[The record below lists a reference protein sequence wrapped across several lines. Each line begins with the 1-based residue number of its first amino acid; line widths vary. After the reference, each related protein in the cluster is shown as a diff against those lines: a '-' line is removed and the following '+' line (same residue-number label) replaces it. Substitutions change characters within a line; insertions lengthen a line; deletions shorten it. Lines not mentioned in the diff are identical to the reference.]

1 MDLQHFVAKIPVD
14 GPLAIDPA
22 KVVDVFHGWVAKQ
35 TVPGVVLIDVAELL
49 HIPNGPGVIA
59 VGVEADYSL
68 DHTGGIWGIL
78 ARRKN
83 VVPGTNAD
91 RIARALRDAART
103 GEILRQTF
111 PELKL
116 SRTTFELI
124 VNDRAIAPN
133 TPDTYAAALPEIAE
147 ALSGILGTRDFALT
161 RHDTERRQRFGV
173 TVAVAQPF
181 DLESL
186 AGALAAS

>member
-1 MDLQHFVAKIPVD
+1 MDLHHFVAKIPVD

-49 HIPNGPGVIA
+49 HIPDGPGVIA
-59 VGVEADYSL
+59 VGVEADYAL

-91 RIARALRDAART
+91 RIGLALREAART

-111 PELKL
+111 PALKL

-124 VNDRAIAPN
+124 VNDRALAPN
-133 TPDTYAAALPEIAE
+133 RPDTYAAALPEIGV
-147 ALSGILGTRDFALT
+147 ALTDILGTPDFTLT
-161 RHDTERRQRFGV
+161 RHDTDPRRRFGV
-173 TVAVAQPF
+173 TVIAAHPF
-181 DLESL
+181 GLAAL
-186 AGALAAS
+186 AGALATT